1 MTSVTPSYA
10 PQNPD
15 EQLKVGM
22 RMIELAFE
30 EKARVLEQEVRGLRE
45 YSQERQ
51 SQLTLMERRAG
62 ELEGQLR
69 EAEQRQRDLA
79 AENASPT
86 PKSRLARA
94 EERAARAA
102 AARLFKRSILQS
114 IKDDGDLPVRAAFSG
129 ASNPSSPPPSAA
141 SCGGGCSRLPLT
153 DYASSA
159 APTAWR
165 PRRGRGR
172 GRRRDAGERGG
183 RRRQATSAHLGGKDF
198 SGRRGCG

>member
-15 EQLKVGM
+15 EQLKVGL

-79 AENASPT
+79 AENASLNAE
-86 PKSRLARA
+86 KSQLSHELKNAQRELQRLDS
-94 EERAARAA
+94 
-102 AARLFKRSILQS
+102 FKRSILQS
-114 IKDDGDLPVRAAFSG
+114 IKDDGDLPPRAAFGG

-141 SCGGGCSRLPLT
+141 ASGGGCSRLPLT

-159 APTAWR
+159 APA
-165 PRRGRGR
+165 
-172 GRRRDAGERGG
+172 A
-183 RRRQATSAHLGGKDF
+183 
-198 SGRRGCG
+198 

>member
-79 AENASPT
+79 AENASLNAE
-86 PKSRLARA
+86 KSQLSHELKNAQRELQRLDS
-94 EERAARAA
+94 
-102 AARLFKRSILQS
+102 FKRSILQS
-114 IKDDGDLPVRAAFSG
+114 IKDDGDLPPRDPAAPFRRGPAADLRQLRQLPVAPRQRRCDANRTQISLRRLSHRPELWRGPYRSG
-129 ASNPSSPPPSAA
+129 A
-141 SCGGGCSRLPLT
+141 
-153 DYASSA
+153 D
-159 APTAWR
+159 
-165 PRRGRGR
+165 RRGQ
-172 GRRRDAGERGG
+172 
-183 RRRQATSAHLGGKDF
+183 RQGARA
-198 SGRRGCG
+198 RP